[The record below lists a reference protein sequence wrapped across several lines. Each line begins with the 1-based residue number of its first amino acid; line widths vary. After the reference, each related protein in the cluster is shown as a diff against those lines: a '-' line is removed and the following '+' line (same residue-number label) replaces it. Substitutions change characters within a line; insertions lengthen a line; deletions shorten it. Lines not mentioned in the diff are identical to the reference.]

1 MPEGLVDVERR
12 SNCSLDA
19 IVAVLHRCAPFRREF
34 SSPRSPSVVIG
45 VTPGAARDDHV
56 RVLDALEV
64 ALTTV
69 DDHHDEALDAAIDGL
84 RVALGAVEGG
94 RGDLSTSGAHLD
106 VAEVFEALLEALLAC
121 KGTRAA
127 EAARAFRASGLISD
141 APCAACGAKATTT
154 PRDFEDLARAATAF
168 TLADA
173 ARRGASLESAFRDA
187 HAACAKSCDH
197 CKAPGSVD
205 VVIDIG
211 QVPRALALSV
221 AWFTSTPEP
230 ADVEGVLRLAHK
242 PLDGAGVFDEPKPG
256 AKPARRLGL
265 FAVVVFQD
273 AHYTALVRDKRADSW
288 TWYDRRDVTPV
299 GSFESV
305 VAKCRND
312 GGAPLCPYLL
322 FFDA

>member
-1 MPEGLVDVERR
+1 MVPEGLVDVERR

-19 IVAVLHRCAPFRREF
+19 IVAVLHRCATFRGAFRD
-34 SSPRSPSVVIG
+34 PRALVGVAKDRRQDHLRVVD
-45 VTPGAARDDHV
+45 A
-56 RVLDALEV
+56 LDA
-64 ALTTV
+64 ALSAGDAGDV
-69 DDHHDEALDAAIDGL
+69 DAAIDGL

-106 VAEVFEALLEALLAC
+106 VAEVFEALLESLLAC
-121 KGTRAA
+121 PGTRAA
-127 EAARAFRASGLISD
+127 DAAYAFRASGVLSD

-168 TLADA
+168 TIADA

-187 HAACAKSCDH
+187 HAACSKSCDH

-230 ADVEGVLRLAHK
+230 ADVEGVLRLAHA
-242 PLDGAGVFDEPKPG
+242 PLDGAGIFREPKPG

-273 AHYTALVRDKRADSW
+273 AHYTALVRDKRADAW

-322 FFDA
+322 FYDAPA